1 MKQIPD
7 EAVKKEKKSASFF
20 SSTFDS
26 EAKREEEA
34 FKEEDYGDG
43 VPKVMNDAVK
53 RFIACVSWISIIAL
67 IFLGLIFACM
77 ITHYTKYIVADE
89 DKLTSFLSTAY
100 HVFSGGA
107 IVFFGQL
114 LMSLLK
120 KK

>member
-1 MKQIPD
+1 MKHIPD
-7 EAVKKEKKSASFF
+7 EVVSKEKKSISSLASI
-20 SSTFDS
+20 FDS
-26 EAKREEEA
+26 EAKKEERAFREEV
-34 FKEEDYGDG
+34 YGDG

-53 RFIACVSWISIIAL
+53 RFITCVSWISVLAL
-67 IFLGLIFACM
+67 IFLGLVFACM
-77 ITHYTKYIVADE
+77 ITHYTKYVIADE
-89 DKLTSFLSTAY
+89 DKLNSFLSAAY